1 MKGHLALLLKQMA
14 SDMETLPLGDN
25 PCTVP
30 AHAVIIV
37 GYV

>member
-1 MKGHLALLLKQMA
+1 MKGYLALLLKQMA
-14 SDMETLPLGDN
+14 SEMETLLLGDN

-30 AHAVIIV
+30 AYAVIIV